1 MVVIDFLEYVVV
13 PVDEAELVIAL
24 SRRLIVEVQRVLCH

>member
-13 PVDEAELVIAL
+13 PVDEAELIVAL
-24 SRRLIVEVQRVLCH
+24 SRRLIVEVQCILCH